1 MTLQTQ
7 ENAGVPRVRQVGI
20 RGPLHWLACGWR
32 DLRDIGWPSA
42 LHGLIVTACGLA
54 IVVATL
60 AFLPLLPGAVS
71 GFVLVGP
78 ILATG
83 LYELSRV
90 RQEGGRPSLAHALA
104 AWRRGTRPL
113 VGLGLLLL
121 AAATAWVLLTGL
133 LFAAFVRDAVDSPAA
148 FLRYALVSQGQGL
161 FVLWL
166 MLGGLGSALVFAVT
180 AVSVPLLL
188 DRDVGLR
195 TAVLAS
201 VRAVGDNP
209 LAMGLWATV
218 IMLATA
224 LCLASALLGFVVVIP
239 VIGHATWHAYREVLD
254 AESLPRRR

>member
-1 MTLQTQ
+1 MTMHAR
-7 ENAGVPRVRQVGI
+7 EDAGAPRVRQVGI
-20 RGPLHWLACGWR
+20 RSPLHWLARGWR

-42 LHGLIVTACGLA
+42 LHGLIVAAGGLA
-54 IVVATL
+54 IVAATQ

-133 LFAAFVRDAVDSPAA
+133 LFAAFVRDAVDTPAA

-161 FVLWL
+161 FLLWL
-166 MLGGLGSALVFAVT
+166 VLGGLGSALVFAVT

-209 LAMGLWATV
+209 LAMGLWATL

-254 AESLPRRR
+254 VESLPRRR